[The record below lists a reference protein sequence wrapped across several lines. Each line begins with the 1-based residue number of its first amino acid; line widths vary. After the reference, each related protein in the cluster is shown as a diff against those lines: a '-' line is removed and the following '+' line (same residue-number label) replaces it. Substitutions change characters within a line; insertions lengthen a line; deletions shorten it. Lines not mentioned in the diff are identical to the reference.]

1 VELLTVQVE
10 DPAPPDMLV
19 GLQLTPSPVV
29 GLTEVDRVTVSAK
42 PFWLVTV
49 VVKLLFVPALNEI
62 LDGAAEMLKLGV
74 DWCSRQAVS
83 GCISQPL

>member
-19 GLQLTPSPVV
+19 GLQTTLSPVV
-29 GLTEVDRVTVSAK
+29 GLTEVDRDTVPVK

-49 VVKLLFVPALNEI
+49 VVKLPVVPALNET
-62 LDGAAEMLKLGV
+62 LDGAVEMLKLGV
-74 DWCSRQAVS
+74 DWWSLQAVS
-83 GCISQPL
+83 G